1 MFYNHLYNLDFQGL
15 DQVGTD
21 LYYLVKFEKQ
31 EATARTPDVISLV
44 AAQSSP
50 FVLNYKAS
58 KDNIFAPIR
67 SSYAD
72 IQCFIP
78 ANSAAQPSDFFF
90 DTNEY
95 TWKISLYETN
105 GVTETLKWRGFLLPD
120 VIQYEWQE
128 QYYLQLTATDNLA
141 VLKDVKYYREDY
153 YGLYNDTNVDTGI
166 TISDFVCRLLKKTGS
181 ELDVAFFTQ
190 FKIDGT
196 LVNTTNLKLSEYSAV
211 DWSTFEPKDCYF
223 ILTSLMESL
232 GCMLYQSN
240 SDATWYVIGV
250 NDVAVNDLIIN
261 GDFALS
267 GTAPYVFEYW
277 ENTGDVVSSPTGGL
291 NGSQCAKI
299 FGDNISNVYQF
310 PSFQTAEYIVGFWAK
325 NFNTGVIPK
334 AFVRIEIDATEVFSQ
349 VTTDDWVYYEFPYS
363 ATSGV
368 LSINFYNNNDD
379 STGYLLIDN
388 VSVVQKFQN
397 GLIYDSN
404 GGYIDT
410 YSFDFY
416 SSIGKEG
423 NVIWSDVNQLV
434 SLNKRLTSVKFKY
447 PYYERNLLNNYGFF
461 KDYDNVNADP
471 VNWTSFGGYNFL
483 NVTGQNRPFDN
494 RILAV
499 TENEHTQVP
508 TNPNEDRGLYNVFRI
523 SNDGTFINYFAVKI
537 ECSVFFDGSHNPT
550 DSVIVGFA
558 KSLDGTPNPGGTS
571 KIRYLESNGNFTN
584 LIQSPDWDGSK
595 FIQIKMTD
603 EDNWSKFKLLS
614 TYDRNSLDTGYVMN
628 NYGTFILRTQYST
641 NLDVVHT
648 TYFDDIKISI
658 IPQNYQNT
666 KGFIYNATN
675 IVAYDDFNLPK
686 PFSNNYEVSGQYHGG
701 IRDKYESQVIED
713 FIGYETG
720 GEFNLIQN
728 STKWLRNWEVA
739 SGTNPQRPMQ
749 ECITRSILS
758 FYQATWQKFTGNVY
772 GKDISFGQVF
782 NIALAQGLHF
792 MHEATFDYVNNKT
805 NITTHQ
811 SQTNQLETNFTSW
824 CTTDDDMNAGQGTP
838 GSTTSNSQEGGDG

>member
-838 GSTTSNSQEGGDG
+838 GSTTSNSQEGTNE

>member
-1 MFYNHLYNLDFQGL
+1 MFYNHIYNLQFKGL
-15 DQVGTD
+15 DQVGTN
-21 LYYLVKFEKQ
+21 YFYKVKFEKQ
-31 EATARTPDVISLV
+31 EATEEFPDVIDLIP
-44 AAQSSP
+44 AQDSP

-72 IQCFIP
+72 IKCFIP
-78 ANSAAQPSDFFF
+78 LNSTVQPSDFFF
-90 DTNEY
+90 DSNEY
-95 TWKISLYETN
+95 TWKISFYESDGT
-105 GVTETLKWRGFLLPD
+105 TEVLKWRGFLLPD

-153 YGLYNDTNVDTGI
+153 YGLYDDTNVDTGI
-166 TISDFVCRLLKKTGS
+166 TISNFVCRLLKKTGS

-190 FKIDGT
+190 FILNGT
-196 LVNTTNLKLSEYSAV
+196 LVNTVDLKLSEYSAV
-211 DWSTFEPKDCYF
+211 NWSTFEPKDCYYL
-223 ILTSLMESL
+223 LTSLMESL

-240 SDATWYVIGV
+240 SDATWYIIGV

-299 FGDNISNVYQF
+299 FGENVSNVYQQS
-310 PSFQTAEYIVGFWAK
+310 SFQTAQYIVSFWAK
-325 NFNTGVIPK
+325 NFGGTTPK
-334 AFVRIEIDATEVFSQ
+334 AVVRIEIDGVEEFSQ

-363 ATSGV
+363 ATVGV
-368 LSINFYNNNDD
+368 LSTNFYNNNDD
-379 STGYLLIDN
+379 STGYLLLDN
-388 VSVVQKFQN
+388 VSIKQQFQN
-397 GLIYDSN
+397 GLKYDSD
-404 GGYIDT
+404 GTYISEYT
-410 YSFDFY
+410 FDFY
-416 SSIGKEG
+416 SSIGNTG

-461 KDYDNVNADP
+461 KDYATSTTIPTNWANVDPTDVFDFFNA
-471 VNWTSFGGYNFL
+471 
-483 NVTGQNRPFDN
+483 TGPNRPFDN

-499 TENEHTQVP
+499 TDNQSKLDAP
-508 TNPNEDRGLYNVFRI
+508 LPYYGLYNVFRI
-523 SNDGTFINYFAVKI
+523 SNDSTFINYFGVKI
-537 ECSVFFDGSHNPT
+537 ECSVFFDGAHNPT
-550 DSVIVGFA
+550 DSVMIAFA
-558 KSLDGTPNPGGTS
+558 KSVDGTPDPLDGS
-571 KIRYLESNGNFTN
+571 DIRYLESNGTFTN
-584 LIQSPDWDGSK
+584 IAQSPIWDGNK

-603 EDNWSKFKLLS
+603 EDNWAKFKCFS

-628 NYGTFILRTQYST
+628 NYGTFILRRQLST
-641 NLDVVHT
+641 NTGAVHT
-648 TYFDDIKISI
+648 VYFDDIKVSI

-666 KGFIYNATN
+666 KGFIYNSTN
-675 IVAYDDFNLPK
+675 IVTYDDFNLPK
-686 PFSNNYEVSGQYHGG
+686 PFSNNYELTGQYHGG

-713 FIGYETG
+713 FIGIEV
-720 GEFNLIQN
+720 GEYSLIQN
-728 STKWLRNWEVA
+728 STKWLRTWEVENI
-739 SGTNPQRPMQ
+739 SNPERPLQ

>member
-1 MFYNHLYNLDFQGL
+1 MFYNHIYNLRFKGN
-15 DQVGTD
+15 DQVGTN
-21 LYYLVKFEKQ
+21 YFYIVKFEKQ
-31 EATARTPDVISLV
+31 EATSIVYDITELV
-44 AAQSSP
+44 PAQDSP

-72 IQCFIP
+72 IKCFIP
-78 ANSAAQPSDFFF
+78 VNSTVQPSDFFF
-90 DTNEY
+90 DSNEY
-95 TWKISLYETN
+95 TWKISFYESDGT
-105 GVTETLKWRGFLLPD
+105 TEVLKWRGFLLPD

-128 QYYLQLTATDNLA
+128 QYFLQLTATDNLA

-153 YGLYNDTNVDTGI
+153 YGLYDDTNVDTGI
-166 TISDFVCRLLKKTGS
+166 TISNFVCRLLKKTGS

-190 FKIDGT
+190 FILNGT
-196 LVNTTNLKLSEYSAV
+196 LVNTVDLKLSEYSAV
-211 DWSTFEPKDCYF
+211 NWSTFEPKDCYYL
-223 ILTSLMESL
+223 LTSLMESL

-240 SDATWYVIGV
+240 SDATWYIIGV

-299 FGDNISNVYQF
+299 FGENVSNVYQQS
-310 PSFQTAEYIVGFWAK
+310 SFQTAQYIVSFWAK
-325 NFNTGVIPK
+325 NFGGTTPK
-334 AFVRIEIDATEVFSQ
+334 AVVRIEIDGVEEFSQ

-363 ATSGV
+363 ATVGV
-368 LSINFYNNNDD
+368 LSTNFYNNNDD
-379 STGYLLIDN
+379 STGYLLLDN
-388 VSVVQKFQN
+388 VSIKQKFQN
-397 GLIYDSN
+397 GLKYDSD
-404 GGYIDT
+404 GTYISE

-416 SSIGKEG
+416 SSIGNTG

-461 KDYDNVNADP
+461 KDYATSTTIPTNWANVDPTDVFDFFNA
-471 VNWTSFGGYNFL
+471 
-483 NVTGQNRPFDN
+483 TGPNRPFDN

-499 TENEHTQVP
+499 TDNQSKLNAPLPEY
-508 TNPNEDRGLYNVFRI
+508 GLYNVFRI
-523 SNDGTFINYFAVKI
+523 SNDSTFINYFGVKI
-537 ECSVFFDGSHNPT
+537 ECSVFFDGAHNPT
-550 DSVIVGFA
+550 DSVMIAFA
-558 KSLDGTPNPGGTS
+558 KSVDGTPNPADGS
-571 KIRYLESNGNFTN
+571 DIRYLESNGTFTN
-584 LIQSPDWDGSK
+584 IAQSPIWDGNK

-603 EDNWSKFKLLS
+603 EDNWAKFKCFS

-628 NYGTFILRTQYST
+628 NYGTFILRRQLST
-641 NLDVVHT
+641 NTGAVHT
-648 TYFDDIKISI
+648 VYFDDIKVSI

-666 KGFIYNATN
+666 KGFIYNSTN
-675 IVAYDDFNLPK
+675 IVTYDDFNLPK
-686 PFSNNYEVSGQYHGG
+686 PFSNNYELSGQYHGG

-713 FIGYETG
+713 FIGIEV
-720 GEFNLIQN
+720 GEYSLIQN
-728 STKWLRNWEVA
+728 STKWLRTWEVENI
-739 SGTNPQRPMQ
+739 SNPERPMQ

-792 MHEATFDYVNNKT
+792 MHEASFDYVNNKT

>member
-1 MFYNHLYNLDFQGL
+1 MFYNHIYNLQFKGL
-15 DQVGTD
+15 DQVGTN
-21 LYYLVKFEKQ
+21 YFYKVKFEKQ
-31 EATARTPDVISLV
+31 EATSIVYDVIELIP
-44 AAQSSP
+44 AQDSP

-72 IQCFIP
+72 IKCFIP
-78 ANSAAQPSDFFF
+78 YDSNVQPSDFFF
-90 DTNEY
+90 DSNEY
-95 TWKISLYETN
+95 TWKISFYESDGT
-105 GVTETLKWRGFLLPD
+105 TEVLKWRGFLLPD

-128 QYYLQLTATDNLA
+128 QYFLQLTATDNLA

-153 YGLYNDTNVDTGI
+153 YGLYDDTDVDTGI

-181 ELDVAFFTQ
+181 ELNVAFFTQ
-190 FKIDGT
+190 FKIDST
-196 LVNTTNLKLSEYSAV
+196 LVNTVNLKLSEYSAV
-211 DWSTFEPKDCYF
+211 NWSTFEPKDCYYL
-223 ILTSLMESL
+223 LTSLMESL

-267 GTAPYVFEYW
+267 GTAPYIFEYW
-277 ENTGDVVSSPTGGL
+277 ETTGDVVSSPTGGL

-299 FGDNISNVYQF
+299 FGENVSNVYQIS
-310 PSFQTAEYIVGFWAK
+310 SFQTAQYIVSFWAK

-334 AFVRIEIDATEVFSQ
+334 AVVRIEIDGVEEFSQ
-349 VTTDDWVYYEFPYS
+349 VTTDDWVYYEFPYTAS
-363 ATSGV
+363 AGA
-368 LSINFYNNNDD
+368 LSTNFYNNNDD
-379 STGYLLIDN
+379 STGYLLLDN
-388 VSVVQKFQN
+388 VSIKQQFQN
-397 GLIYDSN
+397 GLKYDSD
-404 GGYIDT
+404 GTYIDP

-416 SSIGKEG
+416 SSIGNEG

-461 KDYDNVNADP
+461 KDYANTTVDP
-471 VNWTSFGGYNFL
+471 TNWNSFGSYNFF
-483 NVTGQNRPFDN
+483 NATGPNRPFDN

-499 TENEHTQVP
+499 TENEHSQVP
-508 TNPNEDRGLYNVFRI
+508 VNPNEDRGLYNVFRI
-523 SNDGTFINYFAVKI
+523 SNAGTFINYFAVKI

-550 DSVIVGFA
+550 DSVIVAFA

-571 KIRYLESNGNFTN
+571 KIRYLDSKGDFTN
-584 LIQSPDWDGSK
+584 LVQSPDWDGNK

-603 EDNWSKFKLLS
+603 EDNWAKFKCFS

-648 TYFDDIKISI
+648 TYFDDIKVSI

-666 KGFIYNATN
+666 KGFIYNSTN
-675 IVAYDDFNLPK
+675 IVTYDDFNLPK
-686 PFSNNYEVSGQYHGG
+686 PFSNNYELTGQYHGG

-713 FIGYETG
+713 FIGIEV
-720 GEFNLIQN
+720 GEYSLIQN
-728 STKWLRNWEVA
+728 STKWLRTWEIA
-739 SGTNPQRPMQ
+739 TGTNPERPMQ

-838 GSTTSNSQEGGDG
+838 GSTTSNSQEGDNE

>member
-1 MFYNHLYNLDFQGL
+1 MFYNHIYNLQFKGL
-15 DQVGTD
+15 DQVGTN
-21 LYYLVKFEKQ
+21 YFYKVKFEKQ
-31 EATARTPDVISLV
+31 ETTEDFPDVIELIP
-44 AAQSSP
+44 AQDSP
-50 FVLNYKAS
+50 FVLNYKAN

-72 IQCFIP
+72 IKCFIP
-78 ANSAAQPSDFFF
+78 VNSTVEPSDFFF
-90 DTNEY
+90 DSNEY
-95 TWKISLYETN
+95 TWKISFYESDGT
-105 GVTETLKWRGFLLPD
+105 TEVLKWRGFLLPD

-128 QYYLQLTATDNLA
+128 QYFLQLTATDNLA

-153 YGLYNDTNVDTGI
+153 YGLYDDTDVDTGI

-181 ELDVAFFTQ
+181 ELNVAFFTQ
-190 FKIDGT
+190 FKIDST
-196 LVNTTNLKLSEYSAV
+196 LVNTVNLKLSEYSAV
-211 DWSTFEPKDCYF
+211 NWSTFEPKDCYYL
-223 ILTSLMESL
+223 LTSLMESL

-267 GTAPYVFEYW
+267 GTAPYIFEYW

-299 FGDNISNVYQF
+299 FGENVSNVYQQL
-310 PSFQTAEYIVGFWAK
+310 SFQTAQYIVSFWAK
-325 NFNTGVIPK
+325 NFGGATPK
-334 AFVRIEIDATEVFSQ
+334 AVVRIEIDGVEEFSQ
-349 VTTDDWVYYEFPYS
+349 VTTDDWTYYEFLYTAS
-363 ATSGV
+363 AGTFDF
-368 LSINFYNNNDD
+368 NFYNNNDD

-388 VSVVQKFQN
+388 VSVTKKFQN
-397 GLIYDSN
+397 GLIYDID
-404 GGYIDT
+404 GTYIDP

-416 SSIGKEG
+416 SSIGNAG

-434 SLNKRLTSVKFKY
+434 SLNKRLTKVQYNY

-461 KDYDNVNADP
+461 KDYANTTVDP
-471 VNWTSFGGYNFL
+471 TNWESFGSYDFFDFFNA
-483 NVTGQNRPFDN
+483 TGPNRPFDN

-499 TENEHTQVP
+499 TDNQSKLDAPLPEY
-508 TNPNEDRGLYNVFRI
+508 GLYNVFRI
-523 SNDGTFINYFAVKI
+523 SNDSTFINYFGVKI
-537 ECSVFFDGSHNPT
+537 ECSVFFDGAHNPT
-550 DSVIVGFA
+550 DSVMIAFA

-571 KIRYLESNGNFTN
+571 DIRYLESNGTFTN
-584 LIQSPDWDGSK
+584 IAQSPIWDGNK

-603 EDNWSKFKLLS
+603 EDNWAKFKCFS

-628 NYGTFILRTQYST
+628 NYGTFILRRQLST
-641 NLDVVHT
+641 NTGAVHT
-648 TYFDDIKISI
+648 VYFDDIKVSI

-666 KGFIYNATN
+666 KGFIYNSTN
-675 IVAYDDFNLPK
+675 IVTYDDFNLPK
-686 PFSNNYEVSGQYHGG
+686 PFSNNYELSGQYHGG

-713 FIGYETG
+713 FIGIEV
-720 GEFNLIQN
+720 GEYSLIQN
-728 STKWLRNWEVA
+728 STKWLRTWEVENI
-739 SGTNPQRPMQ
+739 SNPQRPMQ

-758 FYQATWQKFTGNVY
+758 FYQATWQKFTGNTY

-838 GSTTSNSQEGGDG
+838 GSTTSNTQEGGDE